1 MVITDERVAELRRH
15 WEDGFNQYDVDLV
28 MGPIDQDIVFSSPF
42 VQRRTGDP
50 AKVTVEGYDAF
61 RDYIEDS
68 MVRLPGIRYAI
79 ESAVVSPQ
87 TVVFLYNFT
96 FADGQ
101 AFSGVDYLRLTE
113 SGKITEWR
121 CHYPRAFIDARL

>member
-1 MVITDERVAELRRH
+1 VVTDERVAELRRH
-15 WEDGFNQYDVDLV
+15 WEDGFNQYDADLV
-28 MGPIDQDIVFSSPF
+28 MEPIDRDIVFSSPF

-61 RDYIEDS
+61 REYIEDS
-68 MVRLPGIRYAI
+68 MVRVPGIHYTI

-87 TVVFLYNFT
+87 TVVFLYSFM
-96 FADGQ
+96 FADGHS
-101 AFSGVDYLRLTE
+101 ASGVDCLRLTE
-113 SGKITEWR
+113 SGKIAEWR

>member
-1 MVITDERVAELRRH
+1 MITYERVAELRRH
-15 WEDGFNQYDVDLV
+15 WEDGFNQYDADLV
-28 MGPIDQDIVFSSPF
+28 MEPIDQDIVFSSPF

-68 MVRLPGIRYAI
+68 MVRVPGIRYTI
-79 ESAVVSPQ
+79 ESSVVSPQ
-87 TVVFLYNFT
+87 TVVFLYSFT

-101 AFSGVDYLRLTE
+101 SANGVDYLRLTDT
-113 SGKITEWR
+113 GKIIEWR
-121 CHYPRAFIDARL
+121 CHYPRTFIDARL